1 MSSGI
6 VETGSSKDPNREKRP
21 DNQQVPRAR
30 LVQKLMAAGA
40 DLPAFISALIE
51 TQGIVVA
58 GTEAAA
64 FIIEPGDAPQQQ
76 PVEGEPA
83 PAPSFKLRPVAH
95 VRPDDSDPDTRQR
108 ALEEFSKIVR
118 PCVEQGKDGV
128 IEVDATRRET
138 VDPQFCLVTLL
149 RAEGQVV
156 AVSAVI
162 ARAPNGQRAQQRL
175 SSMELVAGY
184 FEMFT
189 LKRAAEQTRVIAA
202 TNQNVL
208 QLATA
213 VATAE
218 GYDAASMSLCNELA
232 ARTGATRVAIGWLEG
247 RKIKLK
253 AMSHTEK
260 FDKKQ
265 ELAVMIVAAME

>member
-6 VETGSSKDPNREKRP
+6 VETGSSKDRDRDKDRSVS
-21 DNQQVPRAR
+21 QQVPRAR

-64 FIIEPGDAPQQQ
+64 FIIEPGDAQ
-76 PVEGEPA
+76 PPVDGEPA
-83 PAPSFKLRPVAH
+83 EAPSFKLRAVAH

-108 ALEEFSKIVR
+108 ALEEFAKIVR

-149 RAEGQVV
+149 RAEGNVV
-156 AVSAVI
+156 AVIAV
-162 ARAPNGQRAQQRL
+162 
-175 SSMELVAGY
+175 
-184 FEMFT
+184 
-189 LKRAAEQTRVIAA
+189 
-202 TNQNVL
+202 
-208 QLATA
+208 
-213 VATAE
+213 
-218 GYDAASMSLCNELA
+218 
-232 ARTGATRVAIGWLEG
+232 
-247 RKIKLK
+247 
-253 AMSHTEK
+253 
-260 FDKKQ
+260 
-265 ELAVMIVAAME
+265 